1 MLKEILSVKDLLK
14 EKGIDGTIVSAASI
28 TPMDE
33 SYIKNEF
40 EKYDN
45 IFVLEEAYEVN
56 GFGSKILNYLND
68 INMNK
73 KINKI
78 GIEFGEIPHG
88 KRGEL
93 MEKYGLRGQTLVDRI
108 EGKLDVRG

>member
-45 IFVLEEAYEVN
+45 KFAIEQFKQIKEEAI
-56 GFGSKILNYLND
+56 K
-68 INMNK
+68 
-73 KINKI
+73 
-78 GIEFGEIPHG
+78 
-88 KRGEL
+88 
-93 MEKYGLRGQTLVDRI
+93 LV
-108 EGKLDVRG
+108 K